1 MSDEVGETVNE
12 NQKLA
17 TQEEQITKPAPKV
30 KPQREKDPKKVAAG
44 KKLAEKNR
52 QAKAALEREIKRE
65 IAEKEQENENSAGWL
80 PEMSFQTVLSIVG
93 IAFTAFELY
102 QRFRQKESSVSV
114 QSTISPRAEPKH
126 SGGDRES
133 GEAAGAKLGAERS
146 DSGAT
151 AELEKAKR
159 RRAKPREAPSVQK
172 SEWCERIADQ
182 RSIIYFFLTTKM
194 SEQNKLVKMVT
205 DSAVL
210 VGLTAGVGYL
220 AKKILKENFLGDPS
234 SNVMNYAKFTGVLA
248 GSMALKTYL
257 EDQKILP
264 KSI

>member
-52 QAKAALEREIKRE
+52 KAKAALEREIKRERE

-102 QRFRQKESSVSV
+102 QHFRSKASSGSDK
-114 QSTISPRAEPKH
+114 STISPREEPKH
-126 SGGDRES
+126 SGALS
-133 GEAAGAKLGAERS
+133 EAPRRVAERS
-146 DSGAT
+146 VAPASET
-151 AELEKAKR
+151 
-159 RRAKPREAPSVQK
+159 PRSPVSSK
-172 SEWCERIADQ
+172 IG
-182 RSIIYFFLTTKM
+182 
-194 SEQNKLVKMVT
+194 MV
-205 DSAVL
+205 
-210 VGLTAGVGYL
+210 
-220 AKKILKENFLGDPS
+220 
-234 SNVMNYAKFTGVLA
+234 
-248 GSMALKTYL
+248 
-257 EDQKILP
+257 
-264 KSI
+264 